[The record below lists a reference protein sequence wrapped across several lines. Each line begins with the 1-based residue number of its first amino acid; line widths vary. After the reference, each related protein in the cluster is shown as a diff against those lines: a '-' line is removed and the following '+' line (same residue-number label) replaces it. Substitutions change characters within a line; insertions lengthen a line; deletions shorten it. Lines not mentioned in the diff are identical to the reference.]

1 MRAVATPAVLEAEE
15 PPAPPLDGLSA
26 LRAHRALQALEPWTN
41 ALRLWQLALPDRVR
55 RGYGR
60 GPGWYAARLREI
72 ADALSRAADII
83 EGIDEQE
90 ERTHE
95 R

>member
-15 PPAPPLDGLSA
+15 PPAPPLDGLTA
-26 LRAHRALQALEPWTN
+26 LRAHRALQVLEPWAR
-41 ALRLWQLALPDRVR
+41 ALELWRRALPDRVR

-72 ADALSRAADII
+72 ADALSRTADIV
-83 EGIDEQE
+83 EGIDG
-90 ERTHE
+90 
-95 R
+95 